1 MLLRERL
8 SEELKKAM
16 RAKDEVRLATI
27 RQIKAVLKN
36 REIDA
41 KREFDDQG
49 IMEVISTLCKQR
61 RESIS
66 MFKEAGR
73 DDLVAKEEQ
82 ELAVLMEFMPEQLT
96 REEIAELVKKAIS
109 ESGAT
114 SVKDMGK
121 VMKILMPSV
130 AGRADGKVVNEIVKE
145 LL

>member
-1 MLLRERL
+1 MLLKERL

-16 RAKDEVRLATI
+16 RARDGVRLATI
-27 RQIKAVLKN
+27 RQINAVLKN

-49 IMEVISTLCKQR
+49 IMEVITTLCKQR

-66 MFKEAGR
+66 MFQEAGR
-73 DDLVAKEEQ
+73 DDLVTKEEQ

-96 REEIAELVKKAIS
+96 REEITELVKKAIS

-114 SVKDMGK
+114 SAKDMGK

-130 AGRADGKVVNEIVKE
+130 TGKADGKVVNEIVKE